1 MTRGSPAGSLTKRHF
16 VHNSRSEAALASASN
31 SNNMAAIPGGPGSAQ
46 AANGSALGDRKV
58 SRMQMGNPVYYKYF

>member
-1 MTRGSPAGSLTKRHF
+1 MTRGSPAGSLSKRHF

-31 SNNMAAIPGGPGSAQ
+31 SNNAAIPGGSVS